1 MTTKERWIV
10 GIGFLIL
17 IAGISYVAFGQ
28 GNKNNNG
35 QLGPGGQSG
44 NGNLPAGC
52 DPQKPGY
59 NVYGYKSD
67 ICGQAYEPD
76 CDPDKPGFD
85 INGLPN
91 INCGFGGRKRQ

>member
-10 GIGFLIL
+10 GVVLLLLIV
-17 IAGISYVAFGQ
+17 AISYVGFSQ
-28 GNKNNNG
+28 RKNNNIPP
-35 QLGPGGQSG
+35 GPSSQPG
-44 NGNLPAGC
+44 NASLPAGC

-76 CDPDKPGFD
+76 CDLDRPGFD
-85 INGLPN
+85 MNGLPN
-91 INCGFGGRKRQ
+91 INCGFGGRKKQ